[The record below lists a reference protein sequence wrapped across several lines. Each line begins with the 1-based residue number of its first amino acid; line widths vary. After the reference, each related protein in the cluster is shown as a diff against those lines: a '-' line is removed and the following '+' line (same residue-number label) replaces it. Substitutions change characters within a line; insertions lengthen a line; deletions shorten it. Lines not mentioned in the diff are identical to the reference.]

1 MKQFRIAI
9 IATIITSLILV
20 SCALAMPAQAES
32 NPITSEDY
40 YGKLVVVKSS
50 TQLEVSTWIVECEDK
65 DGNLWYFLNDT
76 GALHHGDILT
86 LLMFRLND
94 NKEDD
99 ECMEYMYE
107 GHTDNLEMFFDV
119 MGWR

>member
-20 SCALAMPAQAES
+20 SCALAMPAQAEAA
-32 NPITSEDY
+32 PITSEDY
-40 YGKLVVVKSS
+40 YGKLVAVTNS
-50 TQLEVSTWIVECEDK
+50 TQLEISTWVVRCKDK
-65 DGNLWYFLNDT
+65 DGNYWHLLNDT
-76 GALHHGDILT
+76 GDLHCGDILT

>member
-9 IATIITSLILV
+9 IATIITSLIIV
-20 SCALAMPAQAES
+20 SCAFAMPAQAES

-50 TQLEVSTWIVECEDK
+50 TQLEISTWVVECKDK

-76 GALHHGDILT
+76 GDLHRGDVLT
-86 LLMFRLND
+86 LLMFRLNE

-107 GHTDNLEMFFDV
+107 GHTDNLETFFDV